1 MPAKSY
7 AGVAA
12 IIFLLVAIAQAVRA
26 AMGFSVVIAGFS
38 LPIYLSIVIAV
49 VMGVL
54 ALVGFMVSR

>member
-12 IIFLLVAIAQAVRA
+12 IIFALMAIAHVVRA
-26 AMGFSVVIAGFS
+26 ATGAAIIVAGYAI
-38 LPIYLSIVIAV
+38 PGYASIVAAV